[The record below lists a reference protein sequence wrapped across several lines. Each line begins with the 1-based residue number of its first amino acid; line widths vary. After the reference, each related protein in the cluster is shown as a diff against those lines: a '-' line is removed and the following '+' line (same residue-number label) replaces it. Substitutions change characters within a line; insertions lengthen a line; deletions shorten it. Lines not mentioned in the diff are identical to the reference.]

1 MELNNPARRR
11 FRALIR
17 RPEAELDLVEA
28 ALCIAWE
35 DRGVGDQQ
43 AALRALDTIVDQ
55 ARPRISGLIQP
66 PNIVGALNGYL
77 FDELG
82 FRGNT
87 WSYSDPENSFLD
99 HVLETRAGLPITLSV
114 LYIEIGRRLNL
125 PIVGLALP
133 GHFLVRYVAPEIG
146 DICIDPFNRGRLW
159 TRAECQ
165 RQVASFYGG
174 ATPERLTQAM
184 APPTKRG
191 ILARMLRNLKGTYL
205 EREDFARAL
214 AAVER
219 IILAEPDD
227 PQDLRDRGL
236 LRARLGQLHSALEDL
251 NRYARQAPRAAD
263 LSQIRQQARALA
275 ERLAQGN

>member
-1 MELNNPARRR
+1 MVESTPARRR

-17 RPEAELDLVEA
+17 RPEAQIDLADA
-28 ALCIAWE
+28 ALCISWE
-35 DRGVGDQQ
+35 DQGMGDPR
-43 AALRALDTIVDQ
+43 ATLRELDAIAGA
-55 ARPRISGLIQP
+55 ARPRITGLTRP

-99 HVLETRAGLPITLSV
+99 HVLETRAGLPIALAV
-114 LYIEIGRRLNL
+114 IYIEIGRRLSL

-133 GHFLVRYVAPEIG
+133 GHFLARYVAPEIG
-146 DICIDPFNRGRLW
+146 DVYVDPFNRGRLW
-159 TRAECQ
+159 TRAECE
-165 RQVASFYGG
+165 RQVAGFYGSV
-174 ATPERLTQAM
+174 TPALLKQVM
-184 APPTKRG
+184 APPTKRA
-191 ILARMLRNLKGTYL
+191 ILARMLRNLKSTYI
-205 EREDFARAL
+205 ERGDEVRAL

-219 IILAEPDD
+219 IILIEPDD

-236 LRARLGQLHSALEDL
+236 LRARLGQLHGALEDL
-251 NRYARQAPRAAD
+251 DRYARQAPRAAD
-263 LSQIRQQARALA
+263 LPQIRQQARALA